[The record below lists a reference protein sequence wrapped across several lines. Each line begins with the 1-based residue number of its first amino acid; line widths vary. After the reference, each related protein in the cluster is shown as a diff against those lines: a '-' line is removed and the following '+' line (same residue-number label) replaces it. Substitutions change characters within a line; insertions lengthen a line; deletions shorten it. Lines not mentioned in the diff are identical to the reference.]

1 MANEKAVE
9 NSQPAA
15 TEGVENGSNAPGTE
29 KKIDWEAEAKQAI
42 ADRAQAEADRD
53 HYKKGLLMAKGK
65 IEDDGSSDR
74 IADEATDISKIVAEQ
89 VKKAVEP
96 FVKQNEE
103 MKVALA
109 NRSQIQSHSSSGS
122 QETLGGEVKKE
133 FWSAEQLATFKKL
146 KIDPTKVY
154 ENWQKKINK

>member
-1 MANEKAVE
+1 
-9 NSQPAA
+9 
-15 TEGVENGSNAPGTE
+15 
-29 KKIDWEAEAKQAI
+29 
-42 ADRAQAEADRD
+42 
-53 HYKKGLLMAKGK
+53 MAKGK
-65 IEDDGSSDR
+65 IEDDGTSDKL
-74 IADEATDISKIVAEQ
+74 ADEATDISKIVAEQ

-122 QETLGGEVKKE
+122 QETSGGEVKKE

-154 ENWQKKINK
+154 ENWQKKINKQ